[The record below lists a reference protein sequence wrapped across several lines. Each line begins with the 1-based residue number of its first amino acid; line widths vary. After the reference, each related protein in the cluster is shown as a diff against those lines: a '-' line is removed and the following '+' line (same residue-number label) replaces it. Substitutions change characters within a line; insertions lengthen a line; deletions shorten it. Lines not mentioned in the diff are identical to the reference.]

1 MRSIKYIVIHCTAT
15 SQDTTI
21 KSIKNYWKNNL
32 GWKSYGYH
40 IIVKPNGDAIE
51 LTPFNKIANGVRGY
65 NHNSIHISYIGGID
79 DKGNP
84 FDSRTPKQK
93 ETLLKL
99 VKSLKE
105 IYPEAIVQ
113 GHRDFLKR
121 GTSNWKECPSFNAK
135 KEYKAI

>member
-1 MRSIKYIVIHCTAT
+1 MRAIKYIVIHCTAT
-15 SQDTTI
+15 SQNTTI

-51 LTPFNKIANGVRGY
+51 LTPLNKIANGVRGY

-79 DKGNP
+79 DKGKP
-84 FDSRTPKQK
+84 FDSRTTEQK
-93 ETLLKL
+93 ETLLKI

-113 GHRDFLKR
+113 GHRDFPKV
-121 GTSNWKECPSFNAK
+121 SKACPSFDAK
-135 KEYKAI
+135 NEYIEI

>member
-1 MRSIKYIVIHCTAT
+1 MRQIKYIVIHCTAT
-15 SQDTTI
+15 SQKTTI

-51 LTPFNKIANGVRGY
+51 LTPLNKISNGVRGY
-65 NHNSIHISYIGGID
+65 NHNSINISYIGGID
-79 DKGNP
+79 DKGKP

-105 IYPEAIVQ
+105 IYPNAIVQ
-113 GHRDFLKR
+113 GHRDFPRVNKA
-121 GTSNWKECPSFNAK
+121 CPSFDAK
-135 KEYKAI
+135 SEYKDV